1 MYKPMS
7 GTVMIAPDDGALFP
21 LELQVTLAEEIAAGV
36 RAVKLEPR
44 DGQELPAWTP
54 GAHVD
59 VRLGDKVRQY
69 SLCGP
74 VGAPYWQLGVLLEPK
89 SRGGSKYVHQTLKSG
104 DTVSVLALRNNFELN
119 DAKEYLFIAGGIG
132 VTPLI
137 PMMADAERR
146 AKPWRLIYGGRTR
159 ESMAFLETLTAYG
172 DRVTIVPQDE
182 AGYPDLPGAIAAG
195 GPGMQVY
202 SCGPEPLISAVRASM
217 QGLPPESLY
226 VERFRAREPDGSA
239 TGAGDRAFEL
249 VLSRSGCTVT
259 VAADESILKAVGRV
273 GVRVP
278 TSCQEGVCGS
288 CETKV
293 LGGKPL
299 HRDSLLSEEE
309 QLEGATMMVCV
320 GRALTPQLVL
330 DL

>member
-1 MYKPMS
+1 M
-7 GTVMIAPDDGALFP
+7 TAPDDSAFP
-21 LELQVTLAEEIAAGV
+21 PIVLGVTRAEEIATGV
-36 RAVKLEPR
+36 RVIKLESS
-44 DGQELPAWTP
+44 DGRALPPWTP
-54 GAHVD
+54 GSHID
-59 VRLGDKVRQY
+59 VRLGDQVRQY

-89 SRGGSKYVHQTLKSG
+89 SRGGSEYVHRTLKTG
-104 DTVSVLALRNNFELN
+104 DNIAVLALRNNFELHN
-119 DAKEYLFIAGGIG
+119 ADEYLFIAGGIG
-132 VTPLI
+132 ITPLI
-137 PMMADAERR
+137 PMIADVERR

-159 ESMAFLETLTAYG
+159 DSMAFLDELTAYG

-182 AGYPDLPGAIAAG
+182 AGHPDLPGVMATG

-202 SCGPEPLISAVRASM
+202 ACGPEPLISAVRTSM
-217 QGLPPESLY
+217 EGLAPDTLY
-226 VERFRAREPDGSA
+226 VERFRAKEAAAS
-239 TGAGDRAFEL
+239 TGVGDHAFEL
-249 VLSRSGCTVT
+249 VLARSGCTLT

-299 HRDSLLSEEE
+299 HRDSLLSPEE
-309 QLEGATMMVCV
+309 QLGGATMMVCV
-320 GRALTPQLVL
+320 GRSNTPQLVL

>member
-1 MYKPMS
+1 MDKPMP

-21 LELQVTLAEEIAAGV
+21 MELQVTLAEEIAAGV
-36 RAVKLEPR
+36 RVVKLESA
-44 DGQELPAWTP
+44 DGQALPAWAP
-54 GAHVD
+54 GSHVD
-59 VRLGDKVRQY
+59 VRLGDHVRQY

-74 VGAPYWQLGVLLEPK
+74 IGAPYWQLGVLLEPK
-89 SRGGSKYVHQTLKSG
+89 SRGGSEYVHRTLKLG
-104 DTVSVLALRNNFELN
+104 DRVTVLALRNNFELH
-119 DAKEYLFIAGGIG
+119 DAEEYLFIAGGIG

-137 PMMADAERR
+137 PMIADAKRR

-159 ESMAFLETLTAYG
+159 ESMAFLDALTAYG
-172 DRVTIVPQDE
+172 DQVTIVPQDE
-182 AGYPDLPGAIAAG
+182 VGHPDLPGAIAAG

-217 QGLPPESLY
+217 QGRPPESLY
-226 VERFRAREPDGSA
+226 VERFRAKETDGS
-239 TGAGDRAFEL
+239 TGAGNQAFEL

-320 GRALTPQLVL
+320 GRARTPQLVL